1 MEKWRNIYIPF
12 QPEETF
18 SSSLL
23 IFCNFSSSEGLKVR
37 ALLRGGGLTVTNF
50 LGVIISS
57 VKNAYGSDRTYFD
70 ISRHITLDRLERH
83 RKEVCLPLARYIHD
97 GSISFLSSFLSFFF

>member
-1 MEKWRNIYIPF
+1 MEKWEIYIPI

-50 LGVIISS
+50 LGVI
-57 VKNAYGSDRTYFD
+57 
-70 ISRHITLDRLERH
+70 
-83 RKEVCLPLARYIHD
+83 
-97 GSISFLSSFLSFFF
+97 